1 MINVDRREILREL
14 HEFAFSLYFQ
24 LFHEKKTQV
33 IICLGE
39 RKSSCHG
46 EKEILMDVH
55 DHCSKSCAKL
65 KEFTL
70 NLYCNVRGWDHFNS

>member
-1 MINVDRREILREL
+1 MNL
-14 HEFAFSLYFQ
+14 HFHCIFSYFM
-24 LFHEKKTQV
+24 KKKV

-46 EKEILMDVH
+46 EKEILIDVH

-70 NLYCNVRGWDHFNS
+70 NLYCNVRGWDHLNS